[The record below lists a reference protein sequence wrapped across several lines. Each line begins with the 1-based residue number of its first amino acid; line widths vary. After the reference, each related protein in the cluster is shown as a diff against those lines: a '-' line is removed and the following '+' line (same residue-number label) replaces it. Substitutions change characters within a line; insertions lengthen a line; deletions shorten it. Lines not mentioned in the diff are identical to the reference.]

1 MGCPINAI
9 YDKTH
14 SKGAHNKATKRHLT
28 QGETPTR
35 CYRRRNPESKAA
47 IWHYTAV
54 NCECLVFRFGMFLA
68 VTINAFIIF
77 IIHIIFIIFLV
88 FLVFVVFVV
97 FLDVISCIVIVVF
110 AVLKMFVANLVP
122 NVIHVRFSKAKG
134 RTTRTREDGG
144 IG

>member
-1 MGCPINAI
+1 MTPSITDSNTLLEDLRKHAI
-9 YDKTH
+9 RRTGPLFVSYD
-14 SKGAHNKATKRHLT
+14 
-28 QGETPTR
+28 
-35 CYRRRNPESKAA
+35 
-47 IWHYTAV
+47 AV

-77 IIHIIFIIFLV
+77 IIHIIFIILLV
-88 FLVFVVFVV
+88 FVVFVVFVV

-134 RTTRTREDGG
+134 HTTRTREDGG